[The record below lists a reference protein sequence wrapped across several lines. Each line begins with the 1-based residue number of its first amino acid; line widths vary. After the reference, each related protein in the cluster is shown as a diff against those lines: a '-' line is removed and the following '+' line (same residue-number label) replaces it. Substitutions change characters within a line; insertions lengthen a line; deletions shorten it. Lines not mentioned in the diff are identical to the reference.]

1 MSKYIFC
8 SFLFLI
14 SVLFTANTFATTQ
27 TKHPVKKKATTHHKA
42 PVKKKAPAHVTH
54 AATAQVVNKPLCDEQ
69 LNFIENDFGL
79 RHFFEQLHK
88 LEAGEVNQVSIV
100 HIGDSHV
107 QADFFTGT
115 LRDMFQSTFGS
126 AGRGLYF
133 PYRTAGTNGPDGVK
147 DKGSEVAWK
156 MKRCAFPYQP
166 MPIGLMGITL
176 EVAQNASIDIF
187 IRAEDSA
194 SYFNELRVFADNLSN
209 QQISISSV
217 DGDVKF
223 TQQLATD
230 REGFSAPNVNRLS
243 EFYLGKPRSSVRIG
257 LHPTQQDSIVP
268 MHFYGMQLNNTK
280 AHGVQYNMIGVNG
293 AKFSD
298 YNAGVYFF
306 SQLAQVRADL
316 IIVSLGTNE
325 ALSLTYAADSM
336 YMALDQFYKRLRQ
349 AQPAS
354 SILFTAPPDTYYQ
367 HTTPNPHTAEIVDI
381 ERRYAIAHDCSFWD
395 FYTIM
400 GGLGSVTNWY
410 KQGMGN
416 KDLVHFLRAGYQK
429 QGQLLY
435 QALINAYS
443 ESFNVKK

>member
-1 MSKYIFC
+1 MNKYIFC
-8 SFLFLI
+8 SFLFLANVCFI
-14 SVLFTANTFATTQ
+14 STTFASKQ
-27 TKHPVKKKATTHHKA
+27 TKHPAKKKAAVHHKTTA
-42 PVKKKAPAHVTH
+42 KKKVASPVSHPTSVA
-54 AATAQVVNKPLCDEQ
+54 VVNKPLCDAQ

-88 LEAGEVNQVSIV
+88 LESGEINQLSII

-115 LRDMFQSTFGS
+115 LRELFQSTFGN
-126 AGRGLYF
+126 AGHGLYF
-133 PYRTAGTNGPDGVK
+133 PYRTAGTNGPDAIK
-147 DKGSEVAWK
+147 DKGSEANWK
-156 MKRCAFPYQP
+156 MKRCAFPFQP

-176 EVAQNASIDIF
+176 EVGQNASIDIY

-194 SYFNELRVFADNLSN
+194 NYFNELRVFADNN
-209 QQISISSV
+209 GGESITASTI
-217 DGDVKF
+217 DGAVQYAAEGAPIHDKS
-223 TQQLATD
+223 QLT
-230 REGFSAPNVNRLS
+230 
-243 EFYLGKPRSSVRIG
+243 EFELGKPLSAIKLG
-257 LHPTQQDSIVP
+257 LHPSSIDDTITQ
-268 MHFYGMQLNNTK
+268 MHLYGLQLNRTD
-280 AHGVQYNMIGVNG
+280 AVGVQYNMIGVNG

-306 SQLAQVRADL
+306 SQLAAVPADL

-336 YMALDQFYKRLRQ
+336 YMALDQFYKHLRL
-349 AQPAS
+349 AQPVS

-367 HTTPNPHTAEIVDI
+367 HLKPNPHTAEIVDI
-381 ERRYAIAHDCSFWD
+381 ERRYSIAHDCAFWD
-395 FYTIM
+395 FYMIM

-410 KQGMGN
+410 KQGLGN

-435 QALINAYS
+435 QALTNSYA